1 MTGFPLFMPK
11 SELLRL
17 LFAHCLFLKDHLEQF
32 APVAI
37 YKSNSEWFAQVAHDK
52 RATGAICSF
61 SQANLFRSQKTIV
74 SLKNRWANSQ
84 PWGILYSKFYFR
96 YKIAKSLKKV
106 KFYVSEIKYIDWELA
121 LCIDLST
128 FFLFYSKCCTVL
140 VQVLSS
146 GVSQGEDPHLV
157 TVAVQ
162 VLSCGVSP
170 YLVPG
175 YCCSAGTELWDQSRW
190 RSRPIHRLLL
200 T

>member
-1 MTGFPLFMPK
+1 M
-11 SELLRL
+11 
-17 LFAHCLFLKDHLEQF
+17 
-32 APVAI
+32 
-37 YKSNSEWFAQVAHDK
+37 AHDK

-84 PWGILYSKFYFR
+84 PWGILYSKFYFH

-106 KFYVSEIKYIDWELA
+106 KFYVSEIKYRLGTSVVHWPVYFFSF
-121 LCIDLST
+121 LSAVQ
-128 FFLFYSKCCTVL
+128 CTVL

-170 YLVPG
+170 YLVTVAVQVLSCGISQGEGP
-175 YCCSAGTELWDQSRW
+175 DQSIVLASSHLKRTNW
-190 RSRPIHRLLL
+190 KPKAGPLFCVLQCVSSDETNTNGLFD
-200 T
+200 TYAVS